1 MTGTA
6 KIIVHGAGG
15 TAQLVAL
22 ALHQCGFA
30 IDLIDLIDLIDG
42 SDLPEAAPALATPN
56 PADALHDDDWQ
67 RVLALAPASKICLEK
82 LGVWENLGKPATSM
96 TGMEVR
102 RGPVGQGFTD
112 TLDLTPPEPET
123 LAHIVSLAD
132 LHRAIA
138 RTIAAA
144 EIAPSNANINA
155 DTNANHA
162 AALHIETKRPQSA
175 NAADYLT
182 HDYGSDAL
190 VCAVRGTQAHNGQ
203 ARQIFLPDGPLA
215 LLPLAGEKDMALV
228 WSLQHARA
236 QALVDVAAPVF
247 LHELNRA
254 AAPYGKIE
262 AVGARATQALH
273 MHLAQSFTAP
283 NRAFLGDA
291 AHCLHPMAG
300 QGFNITLR
308 DIALLVECLMQGRQ
322 LGLPPNDATMLA
334 RYGQA
339 RRADATL
346 AIGLTHG
353 LNGLFGGAVP
363 GLGLLAGA
371 GLEATH
377 TLLQKQPKWRRALL
391 AQADSGIG
399 HTPPLMRV

>member
-1 MTGTA
+1 
-6 KIIVHGAGG
+6 
-15 TAQLVAL
+15 
-22 ALHQCGFA
+22 
-30 IDLIDLIDLIDG
+30 
-42 SDLPEAAPALATPN
+42 
-56 PADALHDDDWQ
+56 
-67 RVLALAPASKICLEK
+67 
-82 LGVWENLGKPATSM
+82 M

-132 LHRAIA
+132 LQRAIS
-138 RTIAAA
+138 
-144 EIAPSNANINA
+144 APLLRRKSRPAMPIQMPI
-155 DTNANHA
+155 TPPRCI
-162 AALHIETKRPQSA
+162 LRQKRPQSD

-190 VCAVRGTQAHNGQ
+190 VCAVRGTRAHNEQ
-203 ARQIFLPDGPLA
+203 ARQILPDGPLA

-228 WSLQHARA
+228 WSLPRARA

-283 NRAFLGDA
+283 NRVFLGDA

-334 RYGQA
+334 LRAGAA
-339 RRADATL
+339 RRCDTGYWPDAWVER
-346 AIGLTHG
+346 AVWRGCSG
-353 LNGLFGGAVP
+353 SRSAGRCGA
-363 GLGLLAGA
+363 
-371 GLEATH
+371 
-377 TLLQKQPKWRRALL
+377 
-391 AQADSGIG
+391 
-399 HTPPLMRV
+399 